1 MNDWLYYS
9 SGNQILQKNLYTPEI
24 DVLCRERPGK
34 LYVTEDNFYILA
46 EDGVYLLDITNGKA
60 VAIEG
65 FANAESLTIS
75 NDTVYYINGNDA
87 SLYRNTLEGE
97 MPVLICEGPVMS
109 FCLLDES
116 VYCAINDQ
124 GNGALVRVDAQ
135 TGEAVA
141 ILETKAEMLHLAEDG
156 IYYLDQTEEMIFRCT
171 FDGRIRK
178 RVSGNRAEDLNIAGG
193 WAFYHNR
200 DDGGTLWC
208 VRIDGA
214 NDHPVSSG
222 R

>member
-1 MNDWLYYS
+1 
-9 SGNQILQKNLYTPEI
+9 
-24 DVLCRERPGK
+24 
-34 LYVTEDNFYILA
+34 
-46 EDGVYLLDITNGKA
+46 
-60 VAIEG
+60 
-65 FANAESLTIS
+65 
-75 NDTVYYINGNDA
+75 
-87 SLYRNTLEGE
+87 
-97 MPVLICEGPVMS
+97 MS